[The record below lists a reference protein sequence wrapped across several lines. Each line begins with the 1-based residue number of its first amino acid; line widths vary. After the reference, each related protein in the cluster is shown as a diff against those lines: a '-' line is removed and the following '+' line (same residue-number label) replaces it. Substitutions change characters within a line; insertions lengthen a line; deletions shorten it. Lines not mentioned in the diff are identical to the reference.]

1 MNIILYLLQ
10 LIQYQHEQICWFLNF
25 ICRYLPLRQ
34 WAFDD
39 SHSPKY
45 QKFKIDELPL
55 ITDFRQAWSFK
66 ISFLTT
72 KSATVRRFFPSV
84 VALPAISRTAAAVL
98 VVMLRNLSFIRIMVP
113 NDSFSAKSV
122 TPISLLMKVASL
134 PSNFDVL
141 IAATLSSLRKTGN
154 ISSFINA

>member
-45 QKFKIDELPL
+45 QKFRIGL
-55 ITDFRQAWSFK
+55 SK

>member
-1 MNIILYLLQ
+1 
-10 LIQYQHEQICWFLNF
+10 
-25 ICRYLPLRQ
+25 
-34 WAFDD
+34 
-39 SHSPKY
+39 
-45 QKFKIDELPL
+45 
-55 ITDFRQAWSFK
+55 
-66 ISFLTT
+66 
-72 KSATVRRFFPSV
+72 
-84 VALPAISRTAAAVL
+84 
-98 VVMLRNLSFIRIMVP
+98 MVP

>member
-55 ITDFRQAWSFK
+55 ITDFRQDWSFK
-66 ISFLTT
+66 DLIPYYE
-72 KSATVRRFFPSV
+72 KRYGKKI
-84 VALPAISRTAAAVL
+84 LPAISRTAAAVL